1 MRSPFSFFRRH
12 QKLMLA
18 GLGVLAMFGFVILP
32 VILEGLRVTPQ
43 RNIVV
48 ATSKLGNVRESTLAE
63 LMRQRGVALRFLNVV
78 ADALYQVGENP
89 VKVNDVYQRIGPA
102 TEDSVLQR
110 WLLARYGERLGITVD
125 DRAVNDFIADLTQ
138 GKISGPSLERMLDR
152 QGISVD
158 YLFRVLREELL
169 ALRVQDFLLTNL
181 GGFTPAQH
189 WEYFQRLN
197 RRVTVET
204 VALPVEQFIERVPD
218 PPEAELRR
226 FFEQYRLRVP
236 HPDDP
241 EPGFMEPKRVA
252 LEWTK
257 ASLDRF
263 VEQAKEKVTE
273 EEIAA
278 YYNEN
283 KDRLYVREP
292 LPSLPGA
299 SGGTKE
305 ESSEA
310 VGTQGSESPGTATP
324 STEPQASQNQEGESN
339 LPEPAPT
346 DKSPA
351 KEGTEDSPV
360 SSPAEET
367 MDKGS
372 VQSPNE
378 ASAEV
383 KPGSGENVSPGNGP
397 QTTIDSAQG
406 PPSGESS
413 SATQPARGQMSGN
426 SEPQGSAV
434 GQKADGSTEGLEE
447 PGDGDGSEGD
457 ADEKPGPP
465 SDTETS
471 SNQGATPSPM
481 ASEAGGEVQP
491 PVSAE
496 GASPQPSTSETSAPK
511 EYIPLEKVREE
522 IRTTLARQKAA
533 REIEEILKRLE
544 AQLGRYR
551 DEKILYDLEVKQRRT
566 TRRPEPQ
573 RPDLR
578 ALAKENGLEYHQ
590 TGLLADFELQT
601 TEIAEATT
609 QGGVSVPELVFR
621 RLPLFRPAV
630 VRDLRGNQYLLWK
643 VEEKEARV
651 PDFSDP
657 GMREKVLREWK
668 VIQAR
673 QIARSEAE
681 KLAAQARQAGKS
693 LAEVFADRPEL
704 RVELSDPF
712 SWLTT
717 PLPLIFWYQEP
728 PRISQVKGVDRPGE
742 EFMRTVFRLK
752 PGEIGV
758 AMNHPQRVVY
768 VIRLVESQPSE
779 DILWQQFITDQ
790 VRLYLVAARYDT
802 ASTLARLM
810 EHVRRECGF
819 QLTPEWQRRRAEQ
832 PYHYD

>member
-12 QKLMLA
+12 RKLMLA

-32 VILEGLRVTPQ
+32 LILEGLQATPR

-48 ATSKLGNVRESTLAE
+48 ATSRLGNVRESTLAE

-78 ADALYQVGENP
+78 ADALYQVGETP

-138 GKISGPSLERMLDR
+138 GKISGPALEQMLDR

-204 VALPVEQFIERVPD
+204 IALPVERFIERVPD
-218 PPEAELRR
+218 PPETELRK
-226 FFEQYRLRVP
+226 FFEQHRFRVH

-257 ASLDRF
+257 ATLDRF

-273 EEIAA
+273 DEIAA

-283 KDRLYVREP
+283 KDRLFVREP
-292 LPSLPGA
+292 LPSLPGT
-299 SGGTKE
+299 SEGTKE
-305 ESSEA
+305 ASSEA
-310 VGTQGSESPGTATP
+310 GGTQGSESPGTTTP
-324 STEPQASQNQEGESN
+324 SGQPQAGQNQESGTN
-339 LPEPAPT
+339 LPETTTTNKKPAT
-346 DKSPA
+346 
-351 KEGTEDSPV
+351 EGAEDSLPT
-360 SSPAEET
+360 PAAEET
-367 MDKGS
+367 INKGS
-372 VQSPNE
+372 VESPSG

-383 KPGSGENVSPGNGP
+383 KPGSQENVSPGNGT
-397 QTTIDSAQG
+397 QTSMDSAQG
-406 PPSGESS
+406 PPSG
-413 SATQPARGQMSGN
+413 A
-426 SEPQGSAV
+426 
-434 GQKADGSTEGLEE
+434 GQKADGPTQGAEE
-447 PGDGDGSEGD
+447 PGDGDGSEPA
-457 ADEKPGPP
+457 ADEKAGKQ

-471 SNQGATPSPM
+471 SNPEATPSPTG
-481 ASEAGGEVQP
+481 SEAGGEAQP
-491 PVSAE
+491 AVPAE
-496 GASPQPSTSETSAPK
+496 GAAQPSSSQASAPK

-522 IRTTLARQKAA
+522 IRATLARQKAV
-533 REIEEILKRLE
+533 RQIEEILKRLE

-551 DEKILYDLEVKQRRT
+551 DEKILYDLEIQQRKKA
-566 TRRPEPQ
+566 RRAEPQ

-578 ALAKENGLEYHQ
+578 ALAEENGLEYYQ
-590 TGLLADFELQT
+590 TGLLADFELQN
-601 TEIAEATT
+601 TEVAEATT
-609 QGGVSVPELVFR
+609 QGGTSVPELVFR

-643 VEEKEARV
+643 VEETEARV
-651 PDFSDP
+651 PEFSDP

-668 VIQAR
+668 LIQAR

-681 KLAAQARQAGKS
+681 QLAAQARQAGKS

-717 PLPLIFWYQEP
+717 TLPLIFWYQEP

-758 AMNHPQRVVY
+758 AMNHPQGVVY
-768 VIRLVESQPSE
+768 VIRLVETQPSE
-779 DILWQQFITDQ
+779 DILWQQFITDPG
-790 VRLYLVAARYDT
+790 RLYLVAARYDT
-802 ASTLARLM
+802 ASILARLM
-810 EHVRRECGF
+810 EHVRQEAGF

-832 PYHYD
+832 PYDYD